1 MKCSSA
7 PSGAGA
13 AGTNRRPGGQRQTNP
28 SNRLKDSLV
37 RRLLANESLIKDS
50 SELFDSANESFD
62 SQFKDSSANP
72 LAANPWNLA
81 SRRPAGGTGKNAN
94 FGGRPD
100 GMEASLRFRC
110 RHHPQRGQN

>member
-7 PSGAGA
+7 PNGPAPPAQPPARGPA
-13 AGTNRRPGGQRQTNP
+13 ANESFKSTQG
-28 SNRLKDSLV
+28 LV
-37 RRLLANESLIKDS
+37 GRRLLANESLIKDS